1 MLILSAADM
10 ISLLTFVKRAAAD
23 EKTVRLIGCCRRSA
37 RQSPLAPSVPPQTL
51 ASYGP
56 SPLADNARAIFLFN
70 TCTISR
76 LVSSGAGH
84 STVGVGYL
92 TAALATEKYVVC
104 LLVVVV
110 VVVVVISDT
119 DWVSK
124 CLPLPFFLP
133 LSVSVCSCPPTFV
146 WLPLC
151 VSVFLSVSVSSV
163 RSTCLPLSVSAL
175 SAPNLIPSIS
185 VRLSSSVYL
194 P

>member
-37 RQSPLAPSVPPQTL
+37 RQSSLAPSVAPQTL

-56 SPLADNARAIFLFN
+56 SPALADNARAISLFN

-76 LVSSGAGH
+76 LVSSGAGR

-92 TAALATEKYVVC
+92 TAAPATEEYVVR
-104 LLVVVV
+104 LFIVVAVG
-110 VVVVVISDT
+110 VVVVISDT
-119 DWVSK
+119 DWVSR
-124 CLPLPFFLP
+124 CLPLPFFLS
-133 LSVSVCSCPPTFV
+133 LSASVCSCLSTSV

-151 VSVFLSVSVSSV
+151 VSVFLFVSAFSG
-163 RSTCLPLSVSAL
+163 LPASLSVSAL
-175 SAPNLIPSIS
+175 SAPISLIPSIS
-185 VRLSSSVYL
+185 VYL